1 VREFPSAVPGF
12 LPGLAVSV
20 LIALGAARRV
30 AIALRASQLLAFG
43 LVVSVGAILAATLTP
58 NVGSLEPPPGNT
70 FCDLTRMSLAPLEE
84 LLSLNSEP
92 SLNVLLFLPLGLVMG
107 LLPRSAGKV
116 ALLAGAIALPAAV
129 EFLQGMLTPLNR
141 SCSSADVVDNLTGLA
156 AGFALGSAA
165 GWLWGRLSRTG
176 EP

>member
-1 VREFPSAVPGF
+1 V
-12 LPGLAVSV
+12 
-20 LIALGAARRV
+20 
-30 AIALRASQLLAFG
+30 
-43 LVVSVGAILAATLTP
+43 
-58 NVGSLEPPPGNT
+58 
-70 FCDLTRMSLAPLEE
+70 FCDLTRLGLAPLDE

-92 SLNVLLFLPLGLVMG
+92 SLNVLLFLPLGLAMG

-129 EFLQGMLTPLNR
+129 EFLQGVLVPLNR

-176 EP
+176 E

>member
-1 VREFPSAVPGF
+1 MHDFLNAVPGF
-12 LPGLAVSV
+12 LPGLGVSALV
-20 LIALGAARRV
+20 ALGAAHRV
-30 AIALRASQLLAFG
+30 ASALTARWLLAFG
-43 LVVSVGAILAATLTP
+43 LLVSVGAILAATLTP
-58 NVGSLEPPPGNT
+58 NVGGLEPPPSNV
-70 FCDLTRMSLAPLEE
+70 FCDLTRLGLAPLDE

-92 SLNVLLFLPLGLVMG
+92 SLNVLLFLPLGLAMG

-129 EFLQGMLTPLNR
+129 EFLQGVLVPLNR

-176 EP
+176 E

>member
-1 VREFPSAVPGF
+1 MREFPSAVPGF

-92 SLNVLLFLPLGLVMG
+92 SLNVLLFLPLG
-107 LLPRSAGKV
+107 AG
-116 ALLAGAIALPAAV
+116 
-129 EFLQGMLTPLNR
+129 
-141 SCSSADVVDNLTGLA
+141 D
-156 AGFALGSAA
+156 GSAPA
-165 GWLWGRLSRTG
+165 ISGQGRAARPARSPYQPPSSSSRAC
-176 EP
+176 